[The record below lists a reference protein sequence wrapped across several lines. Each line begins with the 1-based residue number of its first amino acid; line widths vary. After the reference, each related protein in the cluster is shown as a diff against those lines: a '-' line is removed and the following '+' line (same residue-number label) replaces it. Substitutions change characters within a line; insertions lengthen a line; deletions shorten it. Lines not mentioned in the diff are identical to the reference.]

1 MGDQINNAVRLE
13 EKGYGEQMSLLNVNA
28 DELKAKLDRLINDQ
42 ALRAKW
48 KKASERIQ
56 RENRLGQVADYI
68 AEFVRTHWAV
78 EFTLSDLKV
87 TCWLIISDYVDY
99 DDKNSFFDYLNVR
112 FHLSENKKEE
122 NIAVSF
128 QY

>member
-68 AEFVRTHWAV
+68 AEFVRTH
-78 EFTLSDLKV
+78 
-87 TCWLIISDYVDY
+87 
-99 DDKNSFFDYLNVR
+99 
-112 FHLSENKKEE
+112 
-122 NIAVSF
+122 
-128 QY
+128 